1 MSEAEKKASP
11 WPWILVPVAAVSL
24 FFVLRECRSHLPP
37 ATHTTAPVT
46 ESSEAG
52 KAAPAEPASADAAP
66 ATAPGSDQPAAAAA
80 PETPP
85 APQ

>member
-11 WPWILVPVAAVSL
+11 WPWILVPVAAISL

-37 ATHTTAPVT
+37 ATHTP
-46 ESSEAG
+46 
-52 KAAPAEPASADAAP
+52 APASDPGAAAKPASAEPVPADAAP
-66 ATAPGSDQPAAAAA
+66 AAAPGAEEPAATAA

>member
-1 MSEAEKKASP
+1 MSEAEKKGSP
-11 WPWILVPVAAVSL
+11 WPWFLVPIAAVSL

-37 ATHTTAPVT
+37 ASHATAP
-46 ESSEAG
+46 AD
-52 KAAPAEPASADAAP
+52 AAAPAPAEPAPADAAP
-66 ATAPGSDQPAAAAA
+66 ATAPEDPAATAA

>member
-1 MSEAEKKASP
+1 MSEAEKKGSP
-11 WPWILVPVAAVSL
+11 WPWFLVPIAAVSL

-37 ATHTTAPVT
+37 AGH
-46 ESSEAG
+46 
-52 KAAPAEPASADAAP
+52 AADPAAEPA
-66 ATAPGSDQPAAAAA
+66 QPAQPEPPAATAA

>member
-11 WPWILVPVAAVSL
+11 WPWFLVPIAAVSL

-37 ATHTTAPVT
+37 AEHATAP
-46 ESSEAG
+46 
-52 KAAPAEPASADAAP
+52 AAAASPD
-66 ATAPGSDQPAAAAA
+66 TAPGSEEPAATAA

>member
-46 ESSEAG
+46 
-52 KAAPAEPASADAAP
+52 
-66 ATAPGSDQPAAAAA
+66 
-80 PETPP
+80 
-85 APQ
+85 

>member
-11 WPWILVPVAAVSL
+11 WPWILVPVAAISL

-37 ATHTTAPVT
+37 ATHGTAPA
-46 ESSEAG
+46 SDP
-52 KAAPAEPASADAAP
+52 AATAEPAPADATSA
-66 ATAPGSDQPAAAAA
+66 AAPGSEEPAATAA